1 MNLATP
7 VGEAVPAW
15 PDWNRSPRVLRA
27 ALSGSALTSL
37 CRICSAEPMTM
48 WPISARMN
56 SPKNDDPELL
66 DRIELEDA

>member
-1 MNLATP
+1 
-7 VGEAVPAW
+7 
-15 PDWNRSPRVLRA
+15 
-27 ALSGSALTSL
+27 
-37 CRICSAEPMTM
+37 MTM